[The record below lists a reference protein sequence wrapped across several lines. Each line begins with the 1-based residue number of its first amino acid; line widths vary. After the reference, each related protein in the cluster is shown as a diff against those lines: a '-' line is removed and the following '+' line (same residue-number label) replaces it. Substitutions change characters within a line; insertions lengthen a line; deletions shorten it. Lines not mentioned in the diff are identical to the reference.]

1 MLERTFATFTKL
13 LQACVMKTKTKGLD
27 LRVGGSYASYLELVL
42 LERTLAT
49 FTKLLQACVRKTN
62 TERPN
67 LRVGGSYTS
76 YLEFA
81 FRKLTYSPAECA

>member
-1 MLERTFATFTKL
+1 
-13 LQACVMKTKTKGLD
+13 MKTKTKGLD

-67 LRVGGSYTS
+67 LRVGAASYTS

-81 FRKLTYSPAECA
+81 FQKFTYSPAECA